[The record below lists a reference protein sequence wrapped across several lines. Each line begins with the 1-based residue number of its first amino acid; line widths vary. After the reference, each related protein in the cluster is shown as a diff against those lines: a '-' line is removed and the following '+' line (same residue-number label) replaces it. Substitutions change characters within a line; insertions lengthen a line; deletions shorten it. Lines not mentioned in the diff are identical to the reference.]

1 MKKKIAYLI
10 ITAVISMAAFLVGKS
25 MPDANRYLDMESVTD
40 YVGTETGLIL
50 YTENGSGYYW
60 ER

>member
-1 MKKKIAYLI
+1 MKKKIAYCI
-10 ITAVISMAAFLVGKS
+10 ITAVISMTAFLVGKS

-40 YVGTETGLIL
+40 FVATETGLIL
-50 YTENGSGYYW
+50 YTEDGNGYYW

>member
-40 YVGTETGLIL
+40 YIGTETGLIL

>member
-40 YVGTETGLIL
+40 YVGTKTGLIL
-50 YTENGSGYYW
+50 YTEDGTGYYW

>member
-1 MKKKIAYLI
+1 MKKKITYLI

-50 YTENGSGYYW
+50 YTEDGSGYYW

>member
-40 YVGTETGLIL
+40 YIGTETGLIL
-50 YTENGSGYYW
+50 YTEDGSGYYW

>member
-40 YVGTETGLIL
+40 YIGTETGLLL
-50 YTENGSGYYW
+50 YTEDGSGYYW

>member
-1 MKKKIAYLI
+1 MKKKFAYLCVV
-10 ITAVISMAAFLVGKS
+10 AVISMAAFLVGKS

>member
-25 MPDANRYLDMESVTD
+25 MPDANRYLDMERVTD

-50 YTENGSGYYW
+50 YTEDGSGYYW